1 MKIKKEQLKLII
13 KECLIELLQDGLG
26 AALMGGVTPN
36 LTSENRNR
44 DLEPLP
50 GQRRQQNISAVDP
63 AAVRRR
69 TMELSEGRPSAS
81 PVLQQ
86 MQRQKQAQP
95 SPVSELFS
103 DNPVMASIF
112 ADTAATTYR
121 EQESPGA
128 SFAGDP
134 AARATAASDPVE
146 LFGESRIDIWN
157 KAAFAPSKPGLMSSP
172 IALDLLKQG

>member
-26 AALMGGVTPN
+26 NALTGNVAQK
-36 LTSENRNR
+36 LTYENRNR

-50 GQRRQQNISAVDP
+50 GQRRQHHVSTVDP

-69 TMELSEGRPSAS
+69 TMELSEGRPIPS
-81 PVLQQ
+81 PIIQQ
-86 MQRQKQAQP
+86 MQQQKQP
-95 SPVSELFS
+95 LPGVDLFS

-121 EQESPGA
+121 EQESPGTSHA
-128 SFAGDP
+128 ADP
-134 AARATAASDPVE
+134 AARAVAVADPVE
-146 LFGESRIDIWN
+146 LFGENRIDIWN
-157 KAAFAPSKPGLMSSP
+157 KAAFAPSKPGLMASP